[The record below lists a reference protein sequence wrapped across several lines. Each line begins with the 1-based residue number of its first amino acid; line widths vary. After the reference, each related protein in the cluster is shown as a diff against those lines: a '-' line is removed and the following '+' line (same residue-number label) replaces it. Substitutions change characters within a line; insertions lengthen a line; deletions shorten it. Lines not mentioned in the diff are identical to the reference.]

1 MCVEGIKT
9 SNFCLYLNFLKNLF
23 EENKILFY
31 FINPRYFSNKI
42 RLIVGQLKWACE
54 RWISMEKHFI
64 NHYTLSLSLDDFRL
78 FCFN

>member
-1 MCVEGIKT
+1 MCVEGVKT
-9 SNFCLYLNFLKNLF
+9 SNFCLYLIFLKNLF

-54 RWISMEKHFI
+54 R
-64 NHYTLSLSLDDFRL
+64 
-78 FCFN
+78 

>member
-31 FINPRYFSNKI
+31 FINPRYFSNKR

-54 RWISMEKHFI
+54 R
-64 NHYTLSLSLDDFRL
+64 
-78 FCFN
+78 